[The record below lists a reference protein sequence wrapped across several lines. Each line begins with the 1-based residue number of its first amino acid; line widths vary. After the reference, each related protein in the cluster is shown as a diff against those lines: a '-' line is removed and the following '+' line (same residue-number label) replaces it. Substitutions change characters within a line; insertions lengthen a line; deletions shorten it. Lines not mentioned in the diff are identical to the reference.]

1 MKVDGQTADTQR
13 LEARIDGIL
22 KGASAGTAA
31 LSTPA
36 MCQRLAQ
43 FAETARSS
51 QQFEATCKMFGR
63 FDGDAL
69 ASVYQAVQEHKRT
82 VKTDTE
88 RTGGGLIYVP
98 KAKRADDERAR
109 AAEGK
114 SALGLDRRAAELRR
128 LAVQS
133 MGGEK
138 TCQTT
143 VSSKREDA
151 EDDQVKFRQPQTQT
165 QASVRLRQKRPETPS
180 HPGGL
185 SVAAQRRL
193 DEHRRRQHGSD
204 DRSRRGLAYGS
215 GRHRSRTRSRSRS
228 DSRSDR
234 RQTDR
239 RRQGSRYRSRS
250 RSRSRSQ
257 SPSRRWSRS
266 PPRSHGRQ
274 IDSRRIDSRNR
285 PRTQSTW
292 DAPTPRRP
300 TDRSPRAGSNTAVR
314 RDSDDGPGGSAEA
327 RAEWERAQAQLDRDW
342 YGLDEGGT
350 VVDDAH
356 NPFASYVEHDDRL
369 EAKLLGQ
376 QAKRVTARQAQH
388 RRDDDQWINSRLMQS
403 GVMQAAGDADNDD
416 DNAGRVH
423 LLVHDVRP
431 AFLEG
436 AVLSRQ
442 TEMVQT
448 VVDPTSDMAVFAR
461 KGSALVREQ
470 REKRER
476 IKATRDAVNMA
487 GTTLGN
493 VLGVQ
498 DADGGSDGEPGD
510 AGPEPTET
518 AAAMASDFA
527 KSKSIR
533 EQREFL
539 PAFACREDLLRV
551 IGDNQVTI
559 VVGET
564 GSGKTTQL
572 AQYLHEAGY
581 TRHGMVGCTQPRRV
595 AAMSVARRVAD
606 EMGVAVGD
614 TVGYA
619 IRFEDCTSAH
629 TKIKYMTEGVLLRET
644 LTHSDLAQYSAV
656 IMDEAHER
664 TLNTDVLL
672 GLLRRIAAVRSDL
685 KIIVTSATMNAQRFA
700 TFFGNAP
707 VFTIPGRTFPV
718 DVMFSR
724 TPCDDYVDS
733 AVRQTLTVHLSQAA
747 GDILVF
753 MTGQEDIEAC
763 CTALRERLAAVDGA
777 APLAVLPI
785 YSQLPADMQARIFAP
800 SPVRKAVVATNIAET
815 SLTVDGVRYVV
826 DAGFSKVKVYN
837 PRIGMDALQVTPIS
851 QASAGQRSGRAG
863 RTAPGVAYRLYTE
876 QAFRS
881 EMFANAIPEIQRTN
895 LAYVV
900 MLLKT
905 IGVADLLAF
914 DFLDAPPRDTIRAS
928 MHQLW
933 TLGAL
938 DSSRAAAITPLGRR
952 MAALPLD
959 PAPARM
965 LVEATDRGCAAEV
978 ATIVA
983 MLAVP
988 SVFFRPRERL
998 DEADAAR
1005 EKFFVPESDHLTL
1018 LNVFN
1023 QWRAN
1028 GCRDAW
1034 CVRHFLHA
1042 KSLRKAR
1049 DVREQLAAL
1058 LAPGQRH
1065 PELSSAGA
1073 DWDAVRQCICSAYF
1087 YQAARSKSLGEYL
1100 DLRTGLPCHVHP
1112 TSALY
1117 GMGHTPDYIVYHE
1130 LVCTS
1135 KEYMQCATA
1144 VDPRWLAEMGPM
1156 FFSVREPGSRKPAPQ
1171 LQPEETMHLDDDAPS
1186 ASDAAAAAAARR
1198 SKARSAIVTPGAT
1211 PRFKTPRRRTNL

>member
-1 MKVDGQTADTQR
+1 
-13 LEARIDGIL
+13 
-22 KGASAGTAA
+22 
-31 LSTPA
+31 
-36 MCQRLAQ
+36 
-43 FAETARSS
+43 
-51 QQFEATCKMFGR
+51 
-63 FDGDAL
+63 
-69 ASVYQAVQEHKRT
+69 
-82 VKTDTE
+82 
-88 RTGGGLIYVP
+88 
-98 KAKRADDERAR
+98 
-109 AAEGK
+109 
-114 SALGLDRRAAELRR
+114 
-128 LAVQS
+128 
-133 MGGEK
+133 
-138 TCQTT
+138 
-143 VSSKREDA
+143 
-151 EDDQVKFRQPQTQT
+151 
-165 QASVRLRQKRPETPS
+165 
-180 HPGGL
+180 
-185 SVAAQRRL
+185 
-193 DEHRRRQHGSD
+193 
-204 DRSRRGLAYGS
+204 
-215 GRHRSRTRSRSRS
+215 
-228 DSRSDR
+228 
-234 RQTDR
+234 
-239 RRQGSRYRSRS
+239 
-250 RSRSRSQ
+250 
-257 SPSRRWSRS
+257 
-266 PPRSHGRQ
+266 
-274 IDSRRIDSRNR
+274 
-285 PRTQSTW
+285 
-292 DAPTPRRP
+292 
-300 TDRSPRAGSNTAVR
+300 
-314 RDSDDGPGGSAEA
+314 
-327 RAEWERAQAQLDRDW
+327 
-342 YGLDEGGT
+342 
-350 VVDDAH
+350 
-356 NPFASYVEHDDRL
+356 
-369 EAKLLGQ
+369 
-376 QAKRVTARQAQH
+376 
-388 RRDDDQWINSRLMQS
+388 
-403 GVMQAAGDADNDD
+403 
-416 DNAGRVH
+416 
-423 LLVHDVRP
+423 
-431 AFLEG
+431 
-436 AVLSRQ
+436 
-442 TEMVQT
+442 
-448 VVDPTSDMAVFAR
+448 
-461 KGSALVREQ
+461 
-470 REKRER
+470 
-476 IKATRDAVNMA
+476 
-487 GTTLGN
+487 
-493 VLGVQ
+493 
-498 DADGGSDGEPGD
+498 
-510 AGPEPTET
+510 
-518 AAAMASDFA
+518 
-527 KSKSIR
+527 
-533 EQREFL
+533 
-539 PAFACREDLLRV
+539 
-551 IGDNQVTI
+551 
-559 VVGET
+559 
-564 GSGKTTQL
+564 
-572 AQYLHEAGY
+572 
-581 TRHGMVGCTQPRRV
+581 
-595 AAMSVARRVAD
+595 
-606 EMGVAVGD
+606 
-614 TVGYA
+614 
-619 IRFEDCTSAH
+619 
-629 TKIKYMTEGVLLRET
+629 
-644 LTHSDLAQYSAV
+644 
-656 IMDEAHER
+656 
-664 TLNTDVLL
+664 
-672 GLLRRIAAVRSDL
+672 
-685 KIIVTSATMNAQRFA
+685 MNAQRFSE
-700 TFFGNAP
+700 FFGNAP

-876 QAFRS
+876 QAFRY

-905 IGVADLLAF
+905 IGIADLLAF
-914 DFLDAPPRDTIRAS
+914 DFLDPPPRDTIRAS

-965 LVEATDRGCAAEV
+965 LVEAIDRGCAAEV

-1049 DVREQLAAL
+1049 DVRDQLAAL
-1058 LAPGQRH
+1058 LAPDQRN

-1073 DWDAVRQCICSAYF
+1073 DWDIVRRCICSAYF

-1156 FFSVREPGSRKPAPQ
+1156 FFSVREPGSKKPAPQ
-1171 LQPEETMHLDDDAPS
+1171 PLIDESMQLDDDDALADS
-1186 ASDAAAAAAARR
+1186 ASAVDVAAAAAARR

-1211 PRFKTPRRRTNL
+1211 PRFKTPRRRTNI

>member
-1 MKVDGQTADTQR
+1 
-13 LEARIDGIL
+13 
-22 KGASAGTAA
+22 
-31 LSTPA
+31 
-36 MCQRLAQ
+36 
-43 FAETARSS
+43 
-51 QQFEATCKMFGR
+51 
-63 FDGDAL
+63 
-69 ASVYQAVQEHKRT
+69 
-82 VKTDTE
+82 
-88 RTGGGLIYVP
+88 
-98 KAKRADDERAR
+98 
-109 AAEGK
+109 
-114 SALGLDRRAAELRR
+114 
-128 LAVQS
+128 
-133 MGGEK
+133 
-138 TCQTT
+138 
-143 VSSKREDA
+143 
-151 EDDQVKFRQPQTQT
+151 
-165 QASVRLRQKRPETPS
+165 
-180 HPGGL
+180 
-185 SVAAQRRL
+185 
-193 DEHRRRQHGSD
+193 
-204 DRSRRGLAYGS
+204 
-215 GRHRSRTRSRSRS
+215 
-228 DSRSDR
+228 
-234 RQTDR
+234 
-239 RRQGSRYRSRS
+239 
-250 RSRSRSQ
+250 

-266 PPRSHGRQ
+266 PPRSHGRRA
-274 IDSRRIDSRNR
+274 DSRHR
-285 PRTQSTW
+285 PQTQTRTRPQSTW
-292 DAPTPRRP
+292 DAPTPRRA
-300 TDRSPRAGSNTAVR
+300 TADRSPRASGSTAVR
-314 RDSDDGPGGSAEA
+314 RGSGSDGSPGGSAAA
-327 RAEWERAQAQLDRDW
+327 RAEWEQAQAQLDRDW

-350 VVDDAH
+350 VADDAH
-356 NPFASYVEHDDRL
+356 NPFASYVEHDDGL

-376 QAKRVTARQAQH
+376 QAKRMTARQAQH

-403 GVMQAAGDADNDD
+403 GVMQAAGDADADD
-416 DNAGRVH
+416 DDAGRVH

-436 AVLSRQ
+436 AVLARQ
-442 TEMVQT
+442 AEMVQT
-448 VVDPTSDMAVFAR
+448 VVDPTSDLAVFAR

-470 REKRER
+470 RQKRER

-498 DADGGSDGEPGD
+498 DADAGSDGEPGD
-510 AGPEPTET
+510 VGEAPAETET
-518 AAAMASDFA
+518 AAAASDFA
-527 KSKSIR
+527 RSKTMR

-539 PAFACREDLLRV
+539 PAFACRDDLLRV

-606 EMGVAVGD
+606 EMGVPVGD

-619 IRFEDCTSAH
+619 IRFEDCTGAR

-644 LTHSDLAQYSAV
+644 LTHGDLAPYAAV

-685 KIIVTSATMNAQRFA
+685 KVIVTSATMNAQRFA
-700 TFFGNAP
+700 AFFGNAP

-763 CTALRERLAAVDGA
+763 CAALRERLAAVDGA

-800 SPVRKAVVATNIAET
+800 APVRKAVVATNIAET

-876 QAFRS
+876 QAFGR

-914 DFLDAPPRDTIRAS
+914 DFLDPPPRDTIRAS

-938 DSSRAAAITPLGRR
+938 DAGRAAAITPLGRR

-1034 CVRHFLHA
+1034 CARHFLHA

-1156 FFSVREPGSRKPAPQ
+1156 FFSVREPGSRKPMPQ
-1171 LQPEETMHLDDDAPS
+1171 IQAEQAMHLDGDDDANAPS
-1186 ASDAAAAAAARR
+1186 AADAAAAAAAARR
-1198 SKARSAIVTPGAT
+1198 SKARSAIVTPGAM
-1211 PRFKTPRRRTNL
+1211 PRFKTPRRRTNI